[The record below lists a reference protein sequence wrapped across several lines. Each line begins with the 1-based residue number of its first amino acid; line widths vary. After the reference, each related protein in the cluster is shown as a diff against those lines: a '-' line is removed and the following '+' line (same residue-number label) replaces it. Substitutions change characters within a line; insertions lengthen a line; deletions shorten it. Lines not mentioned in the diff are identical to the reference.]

1 MNEEQMNTTIDT
13 TKKYINDVL
22 LPIVHACHEDLEGHL
37 FMCDNFINKVKNLTT
52 LVSNTK
58 NKQVMEIGFN
68 AGFSAALILFS
79 NPDVHLTCVDLGFHR
94 YVLPCYQKMK
104 ETFGDRIE
112 MIIGDSSFTLPFLMN
127 KHYDLIHI
135 DGGHTR
141 EVALSDVQ
149 NSYRLS
155 KNETILIMDD
165 YDYPHLRTLWDEFAI
180 SNKLISVENV
190 YQTEYHNI
198 KSVVK

>member
-52 LVSNTK
+52 LVSDTK

-79 NPDVHLTCVDLGFHR
+79 NPDVHLTCVDLGLHR

-112 MIIGDSSFTLPFLMN
+112 MIIGDSTLTLPFLMN
-127 KHYDLIHI
+127 KQYDLIHI
-135 DGGHTR
+135 DGGHTH
-141 EVALSDVQ
+141 EVALSDIQ

-165 YDYPHLRTLWDEFAI
+165 YDYPHLRTLWDEFVI
-180 SNKLISVENV
+180 SNNLISVENV

>member
-1 MNEEQMNTTIDT
+1 MDDEQMNTTIDT
-13 TKKYINDVL
+13 TKRYINDVL

-52 LVSNTK
+52 LVSDTK

-68 AGFSAALILFS
+68 AGFSAALILLS
-79 NPDVHLTCVDLGFHR
+79 NPDVHLTCVDLGLHR
-94 YVLPCYQKMK
+94 YVHPCYQKMK

-112 MIIGDSSFTLPFLMN
+112 MIIGDSTLTLPFLMN
-127 KHYDLIHI
+127 KQYDLIHI
-135 DGGHTR
+135 DGGHTH

-165 YDYPHLRTLWDEFAI
+165 YDYPHLRTMWDEFVI
-180 SNKLISVENV
+180 SNKLISVENI

-198 KSVVK
+198 KRVVK

>member
-1 MNEEQMNTTIDT
+1 MNEEHINT

-37 FMCDNFINKVKNLTT
+37 FMCDNFTNKVKNLTT
-52 LVSNTK
+52 LVSNK
-58 NKQVMEIGFN
+58 KIKRVMEIGFN

-94 YVLPCYQKMK
+94 YVYPCYQKMK
-104 ETFGDRIE
+104 ETFGDRIDI
-112 MIIGDSSFTLPFLMN
+112 IIGDSTITLPFLLD
-127 KHYDLIHI
+127 KQYDLIHI

-141 EVALSDVQ
+141 EVAHSDIQ

-165 YDYPHLRTLWDEFAI
+165 YDYPHLRTLWDEFVI
-180 SNKLISVENV
+180 SNNLISLGNV
-190 YQTEYHNI
+190 YETEYHDI
-198 KSVVK
+198 KCVVK

>member
-112 MIIGDSSFTLPFLMN
+112 MIIGDSTLTLPFLMN
-127 KHYDLIHI
+127 KQYDLIHI
-135 DGGHTR
+135 DGGHTH

-165 YDYPHLRTLWDEFAI
+165 YDYPHLRTLWDEFVI
-180 SNKLISVENV
+180 SNNLISVENV